1 MVWSDFDDGF
11 PDSEDEDAAAA
22 DDDVNEAGEASE
34 AGTTRPERSR
44 GGVTAAGAIVETV
57 ATGEWEATAAQQLM
71 DENNREHC
79 LICYDDMA
87 LDDPDQ
93 AFAAGTGLSKACR
106 CKYPAHTACV
116 RGWVARNNGGC
127 LICRAQITTRNCDA
141 SEPNARRGLA
151 TTVTT
156 GRPRNRHQTARARQ
170 GQRRGQWGQQTST
183 HGCGIM

>member
-1 MVWSDFDDGF
+1 MVWDDFSYFDDGF
-11 PDSEDEDAAAA
+11 LDSVDEDAAA
-22 DDDVNEAGEASE
+22 DVNEAGEASE
-34 AGTTRPERSR
+34 AGTTIPERRRS
-44 GGVTAAGAIVETV
+44 GVTATGAIVPTMTM

-106 CKYPAHTACV
+106 CRYPAHTACI
-116 RGWVARNNGGC
+116 RGWVARHNGGC
-127 LICRAQITTRNCDA
+127 LICRAQITTRSCDA
-141 SEPNARRGLA
+141 SDSDARRGLA
-151 TTVTT
+151 TI
-156 GRPRNRHQTARARQ
+156 GRPRNRYQTARARRA
-170 GQRRGQWGQQTST
+170 QRRAQWGQQT